1 MSDISVKKI
10 ERRDDATMEMSPR
23 QFNSGK
29 HLANPAPLAMGGFAT
44 TLLSVSLA
52 MMNCRG
58 VSNQTIFVGDL
69 CFAACIGLLISAQWE
84 MVRGNTFSYTVLS
97 AYAMFY
103 GGYGATLIPAF
114 GIIDAYG
121 GFTPEYYNALG
132 FFVLLWGVFNL
143 FFLIASIRLN
153 VVYIIIFLSL
163 ELCLIF
169 DAASQ
174 FKRADGMIELS
185 ENLSTVGGAFA
196 FVASI
201 FGYYTVLHYLCQES
215 LPFTVVMGDT
225 SRFFDRRAR
234 GPSTSVK
241 ESDDLV

>member
-1 MSDISVKKI
+1 MSDISIKKV
-10 ERRDDATMEMSPR
+10 ERRDHDETMEMSPR
-23 QFNSGK
+23 PFNSGK

-52 MMNCRG
+52 MMNFRG

-121 GFTPEYYNALG
+121 GFTAD
-132 FFVLLWGVFNL
+132 
-143 FFLIASIRLN
+143 N

-225 SRFFDRRAR
+225 SRFFERRAR
-234 GPSTSVK
+234 GPSSSVK
-241 ESDDLV
+241 ASDDLV